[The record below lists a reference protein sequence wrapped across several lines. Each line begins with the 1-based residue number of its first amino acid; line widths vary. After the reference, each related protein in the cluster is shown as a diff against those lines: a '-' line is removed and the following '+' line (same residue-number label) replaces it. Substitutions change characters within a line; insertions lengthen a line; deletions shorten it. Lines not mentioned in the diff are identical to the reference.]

1 MPYSMSL
8 YNVGVVT
15 LFISAIINVTNLP
28 VWYYSAADYCSNK
41 YIYLKVKA
49 NIIITNIKKYVIF
62 YIAFC
67 SRDLFSFQFCLL
79 IIL

>member
-1 MPYSMSL
+1 MSL

-15 LFISAIINVTNLP
+15 LFISAIINVTNLYHSDSIVRLIFVQIP
-28 VWYYSAADYCSNK
+28 K

-49 NIIITNIKKYVIF
+49 NIIITNFKYVIF

-67 SRDLFSFQFCLL
+67 SRDLFSFLFCLL

>member
-1 MPYSMSL
+1 MPYSKSL
-8 YNVGVVT
+8 CNVGVVT
-15 LFISAIINVTNLP
+15 LFLSPIINVTNLP
-28 VWYYSAADYCSNK
+28 FWKYSAADFCSNK

-49 NIIITNIKKYVIF
+49 NIIIINIKYVIF

-67 SRDLFSFQFCLL
+67 SRDLFLFLFCLL